1 MPKYTKFTRKKY
13 MKKYKRGR
21 SKKGGYWLYPGP
33 GDDVHAFTKLK
44 DSVSSFVPSFPNLNP
59 LSYFGKK
66 GPLMT
71 DASVAVDYN
80 TPAADAV
87 VDNTPVGPPAGQLEY
102 PSYSANADAD
112 ADAGAGAMSSPME
125 VAADVADADVAAD
138 VAAATGSPTNVGA
151 PAAEVG
157 DVPPGQAGGR
167 RRRRRRT
174 TKKRKRSNKR
184 KRTMKRRRSMRR
196 HR

>member
-33 GDDVHAFTKLK
+33 GDDVHAFESAYTSLK
-44 DSVSSFVPSFPNLNP
+44 DRVSSFVPSVPNLNP
-59 LSYFGKK
+59 LSYFGKDT
-66 GPLMT
+66 PMA
-71 DASVAVDYN
+71 DAPDAVDYAPA
-80 TPAADAV
+80 TSPAYAADP
-87 VDNTPVGPPAGQLEY
+87 VDELPVEQPDGQLEY
-102 PSYSANADAD
+102 PPDVAAAAADVDAATANVAAADAD
-112 ADAGAGAMSSPME
+112 ADAA
-125 VAADVADADVAAD
+125 AAD
-138 VAAATGSPTNVGA
+138 VAAADANA
-151 PAAEVG
+151 DAAN
-157 DVPPGQAGGR
+157 QAGGR

>member
-33 GDDVHAFTKLK
+33 GDDVHAFESAYTSLK
-44 DSVSSFVPSFPNLNP
+44 DRVSSFVPSVPNLNP
-59 LSYFGKK
+59 LSYFGKDT
-66 GPLMT
+66 PMA
-71 DASVAVDYN
+71 DAPDAVDYAPA
-80 TPAADAV
+80 TSPAYAADP
-87 VDNTPVGPPAGQLEY
+87 VDELPVEQPDGQLEY
-102 PSYSANADAD
+102 PANVAAADAD
-112 ADAGAGAMSSPME
+112 ADAA
-125 VAADVADADVAAD
+125 AAD
-138 VAAATGSPTNVGA
+138 VAAADANA
-151 PAAEVG
+151 DAAN
-157 DVPPGQAGGR
+157 QAGGR